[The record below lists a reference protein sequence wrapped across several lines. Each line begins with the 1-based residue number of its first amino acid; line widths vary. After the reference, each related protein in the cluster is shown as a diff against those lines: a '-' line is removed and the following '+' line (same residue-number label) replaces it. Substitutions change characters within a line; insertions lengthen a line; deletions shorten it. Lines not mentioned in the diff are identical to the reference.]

1 LKNAIE
7 LKTCV
12 FLNKDPFKKVFNN
25 LESENSTKLKD
36 FFGREY
42 DSLRRYVGTK
52 ISDTANRDAEDIIQ
66 DVALKLFSGADRYG
80 PINNVAGFVYK
91 SIRNRII
98 DVMRTTKKINSLD
111 IDNDLLDL
119 VDVLHQSANN
129 YSSEETLLLLKECI
143 DQLKPA
149 YKDIIIAVDF
159 EGYSYKEISKNTE
172 ISIGTLMSR
181 RHRALGILYTKIE
194 QKINR

>member
-1 LKNAIE
+1 M
-7 LKTCV
+7 
-12 FLNKDPFKKVFNN
+12 
-25 LESENSTKLKD
+25 ESENSKKLSD

-42 DSLRRYVGTK
+42 DALKRYVGTK
-52 ISDTANRDAEDIIQ
+52 ISDTANREAEDIIQ
-66 DVALKLFSGADRYG
+66 DVALKLFSGADRYA
-80 PINNVAGFVYK
+80 PINNVAGFVYT

-98 DVMRTTKKINSLD
+98 DIMRTKKNSSSVT

-119 VDVLHQSANN
+119 VDVLHQSANS
-129 YSSEETLLLLKECI
+129 YSSEETVLLLKECI
-143 DQLKPA
+143 GELKPA
-149 YKDIIIAVDF
+149 YKDIIIAIDF
-159 EGYSYKEISKNTE
+159 DGFTYKEISKETG

>member
-1 LKNAIE
+1 M
-7 LKTCV
+7 
-12 FLNKDPFKKVFNN
+12 
-25 LESENSTKLKD
+25 ESENSKKLKD

-42 DSLRRYVGTK
+42 EALKRYVGTK

-66 DVALKLFSGADRYG
+66 DVALKLFSGADRYA
-80 PINNVAGFVYK
+80 PINNVAGFVYT

-98 DVMRTTKKINSLD
+98 DVMRSKKNSPSVT

-119 VDVLHQSANN
+119 VDVLHQSANS
-129 YSSEETLLLLKECI
+129 YSSEETVLLLKECI
-143 DQLKPA
+143 DELKPT
-149 YKDIIIAVDF
+149 YRDIIIAIDF
-159 EGYSYKEISKNTE
+159 DGFTYREVSKETG

>member
-1 LKNAIE
+1 M
-7 LKTCV
+7 
-12 FLNKDPFKKVFNN
+12 
-25 LESENSTKLKD
+25 ESENSKKLKD

-42 DSLRRYVGTK
+42 DALKRYVGTK

-66 DVALKLFSGADRYG
+66 DVALKLFSGADRYA
-80 PINNVAGFVYK
+80 PINNVAGFVYT

-98 DVMRTTKKINSLD
+98 DVMRNRKNGSSVT

-119 VDVLHQSANN
+119 VDVLHQSANS
-129 YSSEETLLLLKECI
+129 YSSEETVLLLKECI
-143 DQLKPA
+143 DELKPV
-149 YKDIIIAVDF
+149 YRDIIIAIDF
-159 EGYSYKEISKNTE
+159 DGFTYKEISNETS

>member
-1 LKNAIE
+1 
-7 LKTCV
+7 
-12 FLNKDPFKKVFNN
+12 

-36 FFGREY
+36 FFGQEY
-42 DSLRRYVGTK
+42 DSLKRYVNSK

-66 DVALKLFSGADRYG
+66 DVALKLFSGADRYA

-91 SIRNRII
+91 SVRNRII
-98 DVMRTTKKINSLD
+98 DVMRTTKKNMNSVD

-119 VDVLHQSANN
+119 VDVIHQSANS
-129 YSSEETLLLLKECI
+129 YSSEETVLLLKKCI

-149 YKDIIIAVDF
+149 YKDIIVAVDF
-159 EGYSYKEISKNTE
+159 EGYSYKEIAKETG

-181 RHRALGILYTKIE
+181 RHRALGILYSQIE